1 MLPKPAASIRK
12 GIRVNIMNSQ
22 TKETLPAVTQHF
34 KLPFNFRRFVR
45 QNSAQLGI
53 LGVFLTLWL
62 IFIISAPSTF
72 LSPQIYSA
80 FMTSTPF
87 FAIMAIPLT
96 IVIIAKE
103 IDLSF
108 PSITAMGMVSFSF
121 TYNATAFLGGTTL
134 SATGRV
140 AVAIIA
146 ALLTG
151 AIIGWL
157 NGVIVVKVGIPSLVV
172 TIGTQFFWRGAV
184 LVLTSGTNFPLTYIQ
199 QTFFYPLLVGKI
211 GGFLPMQMVW
221 LVLITILGWVLL
233 NRTRFGAHVY
243 LTGDNIKSAELMGVN
258 TGRVRIRTFMLVGL
272 VSAFAGIISSFYISY
287 FWPNMG
293 SGYLLNTLAAVF
305 LGGTSV
311 FGGVGTILGTFLGA
325 FIIGSIDAATVAVG
339 LTGFLT
345 QLIYGFIIVLSVIM
359 HTYLRKRGD

>member
-1 MLPKPAASIRK
+1 
-12 GIRVNIMNSQ
+12 MNSQ
-22 TKETLPAVTQHF
+22 TSETAPAVTQHY
-34 KLPFNFRRFVR
+34 KVPFNLRRFIR
-45 QNSAQLGI
+45 SNSAQLGI
-53 LGVFLTLWL
+53 LGVFLTLWA
-62 IFIISAPSTF
+62 IFIISAPGTF
-72 LSPQIYSA
+72 LSPLIYSA

-96 IVIIAKE
+96 VIIIAKE

-108 PSITAMGMVSFSF
+108 PSIMAMGMVAFSF
-121 TYNATAFLGGTTL
+121 AYNQTAFIGSTTV
-134 SATGRV
+134 STTGRV
-140 AVAIIA
+140 GVAIIA

-157 NGVIVVKVGIPSLVV
+157 NGIIIVKVGIPSLVV

-184 LVLTSGTNFPLTYIQ
+184 LVLTSGTNFPLEYIKK
-199 QTFFYPLLVGKI
+199 TFFYPLLVGKV
-211 GGFLPMQMVW
+211 GGFFPMQMFW
-221 LVLITILGWVLL
+221 LVVVTIIVWVLL
-233 NRTRFGAHVY
+233 NRHRIGAHVY
-243 LTGDNIKSAELMGVN
+243 LTGDNIDSAELMGVN
-258 TGRVRIRTFMLVGL
+258 TGRIRIQAFMLVGL
-272 VSAFAGIISSFYISY
+272 ISAFAGIINSFFIAY

-311 FGGVGTILGTFLGA
+311 FGGTGTILGTFLGS

-359 HTYLRKRGD
+359 HTYLRKRGE